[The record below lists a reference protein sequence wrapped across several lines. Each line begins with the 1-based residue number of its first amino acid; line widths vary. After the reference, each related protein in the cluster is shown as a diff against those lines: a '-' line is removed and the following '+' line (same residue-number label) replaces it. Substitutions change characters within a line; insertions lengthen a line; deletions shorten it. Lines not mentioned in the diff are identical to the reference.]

1 MKRLSSL
8 EVLSVFVYQVPCD
21 ALADTTG
28 GLGSH
33 VHSSLGADPNIN
45 PIEQSIDF
53 HVQECML

>member
-1 MKRLSSL
+1 VKHLSLL
-8 EVLSVFVYQVPCD
+8 EVLSLFVYQVPCN

-33 VHSSLGADPNIN
+33 VHSSFRADPKIN

-53 HVQECML
+53 HVQECIL